1 MKLLHDWSNF
11 DLPKLMPVEHI
22 SLMLHLVYLS
32 LIHARI
38 QANKL
43 LVMAQPTRNLR
54 TPASTAMNK
63 GGSYRR
69 RPLPSFPDPPLFPPY
84 PLPLSMPA
92 LQAMARSSKYRDIT
106 TVNTLI
112 IPATATS
119 LAKIA
124 GVLCFIAIRD

>member
-1 MKLLHDWSNF
+1 MRN
-11 DLPKLMPVEHI
+11 V
-22 SLMLHLVYLS
+22 SLKVLVKS
-32 LIHARI
+32 L
-38 QANKL
+38 KFL
-43 LVMAQPTRNLR
+43 FK
-54 TPASTAMNK
+54 K
-63 GGSYRR
+63 GYE
-69 RPLPSFPDPPLFPPY
+69 PCLPSFPDPPLFPPY